1 MFVKRI
7 FHCHVC
13 TYLLPFSLCYS
24 FALYPRIR
32 EIRIGYGSEV
42 VSGTL
47 FVGVFDCL
55 LQLKCTKFSAFSFS
69 FVWMFLCVVFCGLG
83 MLIYLFLFQ
92 DWSCGPQA
100 SVLVRC
106 VGLMEGLLQHQN
118 STASFQ
124 KNYKS
129 CMWDWL
135 RIFDLQHRLS
145 VRRLLEDDGHGN
157 RRHVRSECLLSSWSK
172 LV

>member
-92 DWSCGPQA
+92 D
-100 SVLVRC
+100 
-106 VGLMEGLLQHQN
+106 
-118 STASFQ
+118 
-124 KNYKS
+124 
-129 CMWDWL
+129 
-135 RIFDLQHRLS
+135 
-145 VRRLLEDDGHGN
+145 
-157 RRHVRSECLLSSWSK
+157 
-172 LV
+172 